1 MPIARIDIAAGHPL
15 AAQPQ
20 TPKPDPVRLF
30 SWTKQIEFD
39 SMVGTAPNQFLDRTG
54 ERVDLPPSETRQGP

>member
-1 MPIARIDIAAGHPL
+1 MAKNTTTLSAMTGREFFNNAN
-15 AAQPQ
+15 
-20 TPKPDPVRLF
+20 R